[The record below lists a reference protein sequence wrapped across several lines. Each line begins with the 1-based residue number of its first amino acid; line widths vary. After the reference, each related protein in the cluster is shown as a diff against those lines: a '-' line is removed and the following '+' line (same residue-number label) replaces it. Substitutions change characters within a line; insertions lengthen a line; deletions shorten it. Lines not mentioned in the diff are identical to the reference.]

1 MKKWKKKKKKGKLKW
16 KKKIDYSV
24 VPRRRIRK
32 LKVYPSKSG
41 GASGRGERVI
51 PVGPYYVSQYRIA
64 VDNLIY

>member
-41 GASGRGERVI
+41 GSGLFLWGRTM
-51 PVGPYYVSQYRIA
+51 
-64 VDNLIY
+64 